1 MLPREKLKQR
11 GIRTLSDAELIA
23 VMLGVGTKGRDVV
36 KLGGDIARFLSSK
49 CKPQLNDDWFSEIHL
64 KDLKGFEGMGEV
76 KSLKIISAL
85 ELGRRLFSP
94 SCRRN
99 ITLRSRRD
107 VIKQMSYLKSLKQE
121 HVVVLLLDARNSLID
136 KITVAVGSLN
146 KAVVEPR
153 DIFFN
158 AISCSS
164 SKIILV
170 HNHPSGD
177 TAPSKADIHF
187 EEKMQKA
194 GKLLGIEVLD
204 QVIV

>member
-11 GIRTLSDAELIA
+11 GIKTLSDAELIA
-23 VMLGVGTKGRDVV
+23 VMLGTGTKNRNVIS
-36 KLGGDIARFLSSK
+36 LGGDVARFLSGK
-49 CKPQLNDDWFSEIHL
+49 CKPRLNDEWFSEIRL
-64 KDLKGFEGMGEV
+64 KDLREFEGMGEV

-94 SCRRN
+94 SCRKN

-121 HVVVLLLDARNSLID
+121 HVVVLLLDARNSLLD
-136 KITVAVGSLN
+136 KITVAVGSSN

-158 AISCSS
+158 AISCNS

-177 TAPSKADIHF
+177 TTPSKADMRF
-187 EEKMQKA
+187 EEKLQNA
-194 GKLLGIEVLD
+194 GRLLGIEVLD

>member
-11 GIRTLSDAELIA
+11 GIKTLSDAELIA
-23 VMLGVGTKGRDVV
+23 LMLGTGTKNRNVIS
-36 KLGGDIARFLSSK
+36 LGGDVARFLSGK
-49 CKPQLNDDWFSEIHL
+49 CKPRLNDEWFSEIRL
-64 KDLKGFEGMGEV
+64 KDLRAFEGMGEV

-94 SCRRN
+94 SCRKN

-121 HVVVLLLDARNSLID
+121 HVVVLLLDARNSLLD
-136 KITVAVGSLN
+136 KITVAVGSSN

-158 AISCSS
+158 AISCNS

-177 TAPSKADIHF
+177 TTPSRADIRF
-187 EEKMQKA
+187 EEKLQKA
-194 GKLLGIEVLD
+194 GRLLGIEVLD